1 MSTGQTVAIGTGTTT
16 FTAVCAACGTTF
28 AGRLELDVDR
38 AVFLCRAGHHV
49 HVERAEPAAE
59 ATASAA

>member
-1 MSTGQTVAIGTGTTT
+1 MTGEQTVAIGTGITT

-28 AGRLELDVDR
+28 AGRLELDIDR

-49 HVERAEPAAE
+49 HVERAEADA
-59 ATASAA
+59 ATAAA

>member
-1 MSTGQTVAIGTGTTT
+1 MTGEQTVAIGTGITT

-38 AVFLCRAGHHV
+38 AVFLCRAGHQV

-59 ATASAA
+59 AATAAA